1 MSCVR
6 AEASSTPIEFDRAF
20 GRLGNRNLTQYTVS
34 STKGIQPVSRN
45 ASPGSRIIPFPMSE
59 TVRVDASSQLER
71 AEALQEILAH
81 RVLVLDGATGTWFQ
95 GQNLTAEDFGGEQY
109 EGCNEHLVLT
119 RPDVVLRLH
128 TAYLEA
134 GADMVE
140 TNTFGSTPL
149 VLAEYGLADKAFEI
163 SKRAAELAREAAARF
178 STRERPRFVAGSM
191 GPTTKAITVT
201 GGVTFDE
208 LIGHFRTQ
216 AAGLL
221 AGGADVLLLET
232 TQDTRNLKA
241 GLIGVQ
247 EAFGE
252 IGWSVPIM
260 VSVTIEPMGTM
271 LAGQAIDGSPAR
283 RSTLSMPR
291 SRTCRCCLSA

>member
-1 MSCVR
+1 
-6 AEASSTPIEFDRAF
+6 
-20 GRLGNRNLTQYTVS
+20 
-34 STKGIQPVSRN
+34 
-45 ASPGSRIIPFPMSE
+45 SE
-59 TVRVDASSQLER
+59 
-71 AEALQEILAH
+71 
-81 RVLVLDGATGTWFQ
+81 
-95 GQNLTAEDFGGEQY
+95 
-109 EGCNEHLVLT
+109 
-119 RPDVVLRLH
+119 
-128 TAYLEA
+128 YLEA

-232 TQDTRNLKA
+232 RRT
-241 GLIGVQ
+241 
-247 EAFGE
+247 
-252 IGWSVPIM
+252 
-260 VSVTIEPMGTM
+260 
-271 LAGQAIDGSPAR
+271 PA
-283 RSTLSMPR
+283 T
-291 SRTCRCCLSA
+291 